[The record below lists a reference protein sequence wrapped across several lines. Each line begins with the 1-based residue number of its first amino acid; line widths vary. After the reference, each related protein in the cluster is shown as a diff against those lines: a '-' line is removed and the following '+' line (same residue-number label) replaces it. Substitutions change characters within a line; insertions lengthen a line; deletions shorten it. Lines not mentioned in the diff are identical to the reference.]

1 MQKILNRG
9 ENPQIFVKNPQKLS
23 SNSNFIFKGQQHDRR
38 RSVQVEWGHLPPPPS
53 GATENDIKRRRI
65 LQSLVQSEKAYINSL
80 GILEHDYRQ
89 QLLRQPVV
97 EKNYVDRIFGKV
109 TPIYSLHKLFEI
121 ALGKH

>member
-1 MQKILNRG
+1 M
-9 ENPQIFVKNPQKLS
+9 
-23 SNSNFIFKGQQHDRR
+23 
-38 RSVQVEWGHLPPPPS
+38 QVEWGHLPPPPS
-53 GATENDIKRRRI
+53 GATDNDIKRRRI

-97 EKNYVDRIFGKV
+97 EKSYVDRIFGKV

-121 ALGKH
+121 ALGKHEYPQ